1 METTT
6 NNILIIGATSGIG
19 YRLWQHYV
27 SEGHNVAVIGRRKEV
42 LDKMQKDF
50 PEQTFPICCDISD
63 LSAINELFR
72 NIPEIFS
79 NIDIAIVCAGV
90 GELNPE
96 LDIDTELSTVSVNV
110 QGWTK
115 MLATLYKLFERQQ
128 SGQLVAL
135 TSIGGLQPTPIAPSY
150 SASKAFQINYIKA
163 LQKKSKNI
171 PIIVTEIRPGLVDT
185 RMAKGEGLFWVMPLD
200 KVVPMIINAVSR
212 KKKLQIVTTRWCL
225 INWILRHLV

>member
-90 GELNPE
+90 GELNRNLILIPNYP
-96 LDIDTELSTVSVNV
+96 LYQLMCRVGPKWWQHSISYLNDNS
-110 QGWTK
+110 QGN
-115 MLATLYKLFERQQ
+115 L
-128 SGQLVAL
+128 
-135 TSIGGLQPTPIAPSY
+135 
-150 SASKAFQINYIKA
+150 
-163 LQKKSKNI
+163 
-171 PIIVTEIRPGLVDT
+171 
-185 RMAKGEGLFWVMPLD
+185 
-200 KVVPMIINAVSR
+200 
-212 KKKLQIVTTRWCL
+212 
-225 INWILRHLV
+225 

>member
-115 MLATLYKLFERQQ
+115 MVATLYKLFERQQ

-135 TSIGGLQPTPIAPSY
+135 TSIGGLQP
-150 SASKAFQINYIKA
+150 
-163 LQKKSKNI
+163 
-171 PIIVTEIRPGLVDT
+171 IR
-185 RMAKGEGLFWVMPLD
+185 
-200 KVVPMIINAVSR
+200 KVF
-212 KKKLQIVTTRWCL
+212 
-225 INWILRHLV
+225 

>member
-79 NIDIAIVCAGV
+79 NIDI
-90 GELNPE
+90 
-96 LDIDTELSTVSVNV
+96 DTELSTVSVNV

-115 MLATLYKLFERQQ
+115 MVATLYKLFERQQ